1 MAIVS
6 KVVRVGGGRE
16 VLRKGER
23 ITVLGVGP
31 VVVVGVISKAIMVEV
46 VLSGGRG
53 TPSSSG
59 KGEASL
65 IMGSGRGGIEVIT
78 RGL

>member
-1 MAIVS
+1 M
-6 KVVRVGGGRE
+6 
-16 VLRKGER
+16 
-23 ITVLGVGP
+23 LGVGP